1 MGNGENNVHGTPTR
15 AIKRFNIVCTVHCPH
30 DPAFEETFPLRLDS
44 YSKFECGDFAAPLE
58 NEKRSR
64 KEMAPEDVAD
74 LKPTPRASASVS
86 ELSGLTGLTQQ
97 GFEQNELASSPPY
110 RW

>member
-1 MGNGENNVHGTPTR
+1 M
-15 AIKRFNIVCTVHCPH
+15 
-30 DPAFEETFPLRLDS
+30 DS
-44 YSKFECGDFAAPLE
+44 YSKFECGVFAAPLE

-74 LKPTPRASASVS
+74 LKPTLRASASVS
-86 ELSGLTGLTQQ
+86 ELSGLTGLPQQ

-110 RW
+110 GW